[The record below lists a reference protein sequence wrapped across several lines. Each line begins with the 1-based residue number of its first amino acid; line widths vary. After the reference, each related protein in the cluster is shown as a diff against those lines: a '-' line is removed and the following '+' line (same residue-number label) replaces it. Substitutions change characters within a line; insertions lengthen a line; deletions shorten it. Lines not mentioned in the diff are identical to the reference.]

1 MRQRLL
7 QPIVEQLMKQRGLNV
22 SPAVELIKE
31 QVAFPA
37 VHDAGNAIACGCSRS
52 HPLRAG
58 PNQHRGLMGKLADAV
73 FYLISGR
80 RRGDTFL
87 DRLRD

>member
-1 MRQRLL
+1 
-7 QPIVEQLMKQRGLNV
+7 MKQRGLNV

-31 QVAFPA
+31 QVTFPA
-37 VHDAGNAIACGCSRS
+37 VYNAGNAITCGCSRNR
-52 HPLRAG
+52 PLSAV

-73 FYLISGR
+73 FHFISGR